1 MTVQNEVLRLS
12 ETLTDESMQI
22 VLELMRMLP
31 KKEPA
36 SASDHRYVLGL
47 AEGRKLCSEGYD
59 LDAEDSSV
67 LDLFEGYL

>member
-36 SASDHRYVLGL
+36 AAPDHRYIMGL
-47 AEGRKLCSEGYD
+47 AEGRELCSEGYD

-67 LDLFEGYL
+67 LDLFGGYL

>member
-31 KKEPA
+31 KKESA
-36 SASDHRYVLGL
+36 SAQDHRYVLGL
-47 AEGRKLCSEGYD
+47 AKGRELCSKGYD

-67 LDLFEGYL
+67 LELFEGYL